1 MSKDPRT
8 RAQVALD
15 TAVALVESD
24 GEQALGWNRVA
35 QALGVKPPSLYNYFE
50 SATELRV
57 RVALRAWEMFATM
70 AEQAVAR
77 CRTPETSLRAI
88 AVAYRALAKEHPGM
102 FAVMSNTR
110 IELTHP
116 EFSVIAARTMGLF
129 NGALEEMGVAPS
141 RRVHAIRALRAAIHG
156 FVVLEAS
163 GQFNIDASVDTSFRT
178 MIHGLVTG
186 LRSSAP
192 ESD

>member
-1 MSKDPRT
+1 MSKEPRS
-8 RAQVALD
+8 RAEIALD
-15 TAVALVESD
+15 TAVSLVESD
-24 GEQALGWNRVA
+24 GEQALGWNRLA

-57 RVALRAWEMFATM
+57 RVALRAWTMFAES

-88 AVAYRALAKEHPGM
+88 ATAYRALAKEHPGM
-102 FAVMSNTR
+102 FAIMSSTR
-110 IELTHP
+110 IELAHP
-116 EFSVIAARTMGLF
+116 EFAVIAGRTMGLF
-129 NGALEEMGVAPS
+129 NEALEAMGVPPA

-163 GQFNIDASVDTSFRT
+163 GQFNIDASIDTSFRT
-178 MIHGLVTG
+178 MVHGLVEG
-186 LRSSAP
+186 LRVSEP
-192 ESD
+192 E